1 MNTGVKEIFQAAGEA
16 AGAGILHGEIRG
28 SNTGYASF
36 IGQLLASK
44 FGVRSDISLGY
55 AGMGLAPN
63 SGLDNESGRF
73 LTRSEVIRR
82 IRSTM
87 EASMN

>member
-1 MNTGVKEIFQAAGEA
+1 MNAGVKEIFQAEGEA
-16 AGAGILHGEIRG
+16 AGQGIIPGGIRS

-36 IGQLLASK
+36 IGQLLADR
-44 FGVRSDISLGY
+44 FGIRSDISLGY
-55 AGMGLAPN
+55 AGMGLTPN